1 MHAAIDPLLGK
12 AGRWLAGCLWQG
24 RCMANGC
31 ECALLMATHEMW
43 QSLSGWKPAQASK
56 FSAKDLEQRVA
67 ALEARFKDLQ
77 EKN

>member
-1 MHAAIDPLLGK
+1 
-12 AGRWLAGCLWQG
+12 
-24 RCMANGC
+24 MANGC
-31 ECALLMATHEMW
+31 ECALLMATHKMW